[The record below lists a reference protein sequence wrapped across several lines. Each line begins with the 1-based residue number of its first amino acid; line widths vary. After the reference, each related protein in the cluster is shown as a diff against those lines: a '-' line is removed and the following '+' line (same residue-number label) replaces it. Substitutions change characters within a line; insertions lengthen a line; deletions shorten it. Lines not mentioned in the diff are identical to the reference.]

1 MKRNMRTIAIVLSI
15 VLLICEFIYGIPFL
29 GGSIILSF
37 GWQPLIINIILYAV
51 LIVMFAVDS
60 QNTIRPMIVIPII
73 GAIGTLLAFIP
84 IIGMIVHWVLFFL
97 LIFFT
102 VTLFAAPTYIQNS
115 EAKTIYNEENDHD
128 KQ

>member
-1 MKRNMRTIAIVLSI
+1 MRTIAIVLSI

>member
-84 IIGMIVHWVLFFL
+84 IVGMIVHWVLFFL

>member
-1 MKRNMRTIAIVLSI
+1 MRTIAIVLSI

-37 GWQPLIINIILYAV
+37 GWRPLIINIILYAV

-84 IIGMIVHWVLFFL
+84 IVGMIVHWVLFFL

>member
-1 MKRNMRTIAIVLSI
+1 MRTIAIVLSI

-84 IIGMIVHWVLFFL
+84 IVGMIVHWVLFFL

-102 VTLFAAPTYIQNS
+102 VTIFAAPTYIQNS

>member
-1 MKRNMRTIAIVLSI
+1 MRTIAIVFSI

-84 IIGMIVHWVLFFL
+84 IVGMIVHWVLFFL

>member
-1 MKRNMRTIAIVLSI
+1 
-15 VLLICEFIYGIPFL
+15 
-29 GGSIILSF
+29 
-37 GWQPLIINIILYAV
+37 
-51 LIVMFAVDS
+51 MFAVDS

-84 IIGMIVHWVLFFL
+84 IVGMIVHWVLFFL

>member
-84 IIGMIVHWVLFFL
+84 IVGMIVHWVLFFL

-102 VTLFAAPTYIQNS
+102 VTIFAAPTYIQNS

>member
-1 MKRNMRTIAIVLSI
+1 MRTIAIVLSI

-84 IIGMIVHWVLFFL
+84 IVGMIVHWVLFFL